1 MTIQDNP
8 VVATAA
14 APPAHRPGWLHGP
27 LVDTLLAWCYLPIAV
42 AVHFAEPHLTTVRAM
57 VAVIFL
63 ISFAHQPLTLGLV
76 YGDPLQ
82 VAAHRSIYRWTPFVV
97 VALVV
102 LGLGVSLTTVAVMA
116 DPSHVFTL
124 RPDLRRVH
132 PSKRP
137 DYVIYNNLLNGP
149 FSLAGY
155 RQAYVV
161 DAGGAPLC
169 WVYARAR

>member
-1 MTIQDNP
+1 MFEI
-8 VVATAA
+8 
-14 APPAHRPGWLHGP
+14 GWWG
-27 LVDTLLAWCYLPIAV
+27 
-42 AVHFAEPHLTTVRAM
+42 E
-57 VAVIFL
+57 
-63 ISFAHQPLTLGLV
+63 
-76 YGDPLQ
+76 
-82 VAAHRSIYRWTPFVV
+82 
-97 VALVV
+97 
-102 LGLGVSLTTVAVMA
+102 GLGEAAGYIDRTAPRGATVAVMA

>member
-1 MTIQDNP
+1 M
-8 VVATAA
+8 
-14 APPAHRPGWLHGP
+14 
-27 LVDTLLAWCYLPIAV
+27 
-42 AVHFAEPHLTTVRAM
+42 
-57 VAVIFL
+57 
-63 ISFAHQPLTLGLV
+63 
-76 YGDPLQ
+76 
-82 VAAHRSIYRWTPFVV
+82 
-97 VALVV
+97 
-102 LGLGVSLTTVAVMA
+102 
-116 DPSHVFTL
+116 
-124 RPDLRRVH
+124 H